1 MMACVFVCCPVT
13 HYSSSREPTKIV
25 REDLDAVAHKAQ
37 SAIFK
42 VHPKEVAGEILFGD
56 VGMLL

>member
-1 MMACVFVCCPVT
+1 MFLFAPLS

-25 REDLDAVAHKAQ
+25 GEDLDAVAHKAQ
-37 SAIFK
+37 CAIFK
-42 VHPKEVAGEILFGD
+42 VRPKEVAGEILFGD